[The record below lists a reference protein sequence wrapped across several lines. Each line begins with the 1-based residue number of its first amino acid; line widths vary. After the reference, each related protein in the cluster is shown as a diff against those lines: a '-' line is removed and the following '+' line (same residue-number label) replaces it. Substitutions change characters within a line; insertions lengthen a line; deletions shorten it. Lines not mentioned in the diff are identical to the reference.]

1 VPAKVPTDVPGPLLL
16 KSTLIRVA
24 VADDAMTE
32 ATARAIGVTM
42 ARTRGRQIPP
52 LQGVPDQSRD
62 DTRRVI
68 AFVVYIDSFFACG
81 FG

>member
-1 VPAKVPTDVPGPLLL
+1 MD
-16 KSTLIRVA
+16 
-24 VADDAMTE
+24 
-32 ATARAIGVTM
+32 
-42 ARTRGRQIPP
+42 RQIPP

-68 AFVVYIDSFFACG
+68 AFVVYIDSFFAWG